1 MFQRRRPSL
10 LISLLA
16 GSLLTCSLLALGCGS
31 PSSSGGTG
39 GAGGQAP
46 DTGLGGGPGS
56 GGAPEHDTAPEVTPA
71 ADAPIAQSEDAQ
83 AGDAAPVDSSA
94 DVGLP
99 ETPET
104 AADAGAG
111 SCPAGALLCD
121 DFEKYTPG
129 GSLAPTWT
137 TDLTGGMVRVD
148 TSKPFAGKQAVHISA
163 ATGVTNLLQIV
174 NQGAPVFPLPGNMF
188 YGRMMYWLS
197 EMPPDHT
204 NIIQASGVL
213 PGSTQIAK
221 YAYGIKYKRLMAGYT
236 IRARETDSPTVDCG
250 NAPAATGYPEKQWV
264 CLEWQ
269 FDGSKDEMHHW
280 VNGQAQP
287 AVDVVKTGGCSEGG
301 AAPANGRWQAPV
313 FNKVMLGFYAHPY
326 ATQIDVWIDDVVI
339 STQRIGCPPA
349 P

>member
-1 MFQRRRPSL
+1 VVQLARSSL
-10 LISLLA
+10 LVCLLSGSLLA
-16 GSLLTCSLLALGCGS
+16 FGCVAS
-31 PSSSGGTG
+31 SSSGGTG

-46 DTGLGGGPGS
+46 DTGLGGAPGS
-56 GGAPEHDTAPEVTPA
+56 GGTPERDLAPELTPVV
-71 ADAPIAQSEDAQ
+71 DATVEQ
-83 AGDAAPVDSSA
+83 AGDPPSVDSSA

-99 ETPET
+99 EAAAET
-104 AADAGAG
+104 AAG

-121 DFEKYTPG
+121 DFEKYTAG

-148 TSKPFAGKQAVHISA
+148 TTKPFAGKQAVHISA

-174 NQGAPVFPLPGNMF
+174 TQGAPVFPLPGNMF

-213 PGSTQIAK
+213 PGGTQIAK
-221 YAYGIKYKRLMAGYT
+221 YAYGIKYKHLMAGYT

-250 NAPAATGYPEKQWV
+250 NTPATTGYPEKKWI

-280 VNGQAQP
+280 VDGQAQP
-287 AVDVVKTGGCSEGG
+287 AVDVVKTGGCPEGG

-326 ATQIDVWIDDVVI
+326 ATPIDVWIDDVVI
-339 STQRIGCPPA
+339 STQRIGCPP
-349 P
+349 PP